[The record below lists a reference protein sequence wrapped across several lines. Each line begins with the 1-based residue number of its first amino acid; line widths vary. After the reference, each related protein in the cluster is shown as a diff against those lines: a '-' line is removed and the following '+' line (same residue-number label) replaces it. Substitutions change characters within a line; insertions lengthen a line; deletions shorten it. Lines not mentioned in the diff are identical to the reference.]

1 MKIRIALLTLL
12 ASALVA
18 CDKDSADTPS
28 PEARLR
34 TVSLA
39 SSGEVTLAGGST
51 AEIAFSVADAAAQF
65 DYDVAS
71 AACQVSLRLAGD
83 TRKQP
88 EEFSLTRVAPRG
100 DQGSYVA
107 TITDQGTMRNFR
119 VEVCVAI
126 KLDSGELIMSTP
138 VTVVNEGYASGITS
152 MRLLKSLN
160 PSLPH
165 DVVLSLDDRTSTF
178 TATID
183 EYQRSMNL
191 IATFEAEGADRVEV
205 GGVEQQSGVTANDFR
220 GDVRYTVYTGERKNE
235 YTVRITNFT
244 GLPVMW
250 IETPGNQPITSKED
264 WLKGS
269 TLSIDGAGS
278 FDDLP
283 TATMSIRGRGNST
296 WGWPKKPYNVKFES
310 KTEVLGMPKHKRW
323 CLLANYMDRTLLRNK
338 IAYYLAEQTSLAW
351 TPRCEFVELFL
362 NGKYQGQYL
371 VAEHVKIDKN
381 RVNITEMEPT
391 DITGE
396 TVTGG
401 YLLELD
407 FHFDNVWQWHTAH
420 NVPFGVKSP
429 DDDEL
434 VPEQFAWIQN
444 HIAEVESVIY
454 GEEFKDPEKGYRSY
468 LDEVSFVDYWLIY
481 ELTVNH
487 ELGNPGSVFLHKDR
501 GGKIVAGPVWDFDWG
516 TFSYNASPAAQ
527 WGLFIQWA
535 WWYDR
540 LFQDEGF
547 RSTAV
552 ERWRLLKPKFMTAL
566 NYIDEQEDY
575 IALSAKRNFSMWSM
589 TTDTNGDEQLQFS
602 QAVARMRKILEE
614 RIEIIDREI
623 SKW

>member
-1 MKIRIALLTLL
+1 MKPRVILL
-12 ASALVA
+12 ALMMSAFVA
-18 CDKDSADTPS
+18 CDKDSTDNHA
-28 PEARLR
+28 PEARLK
-34 TVSLA
+34 TVSLT
-39 SSGEVTLAGGST
+39 GDDTVTIAGGST
-51 AEIAFSVADAAAQF
+51 AEIAFKVTDAAAQF
-65 DYDVAS
+65 DCDVAS
-71 AACQVSLRLAGD
+71 DGCQVSLRLADD

-88 EEFSLTRVAPRG
+88 EEFALTHVGSRG
-100 DQGSYVA
+100 GDGVYVA
-107 TITDQGTMRNFR
+107 TITDGGTSRNFR
-119 VEVCVAI
+119 KRVCVAI
-126 KLDSGELIMSTP
+126 KTASGELIMSAP
-138 VTVVNEGYASGITS
+138 VTVQNEGYASGITS

-160 PSLPH
+160 PSLPK
-165 DVVLSLDDRTSTF
+165 DIELSLDASTSTF
-178 TATID
+178 TASIA
-183 EYQRSMNL
+183 EYQRSMQL
-191 IATFEAEGADRVEV
+191 IATFEVDGADRVEV
-205 GGVEQQSGVTANDFR
+205 GGVAQASGESVNDFR
-220 GDVRYTVYTGERKNE
+220 GDVRYTVYTGSSRSE

-250 IETPGNQPITSKED
+250 VETPGGQAITSKED

-269 TLSIDGAGS
+269 TLSIDGAGR
-278 FDDLP
+278 FDDLESV
-283 TATMSIRGRGNST
+283 TMSIRGRGNST
-296 WGWPKKPYNVKFES
+296 WSWPKKPYNIKLDS
-310 KTEVLGMPKHKRW
+310 KSEILGMPKHKRW
-323 CLLANYMDRTLLRNK
+323 CLLANYMDRTLMRNK
-338 IAYYLAEQTSLAW
+338 VAYYLAEQTSLAW
-351 TPRCEFVELFL
+351 TPRCEYVELFL
-362 NGKYQGQYL
+362 NGEYQGQYL
-371 VAEHVKIDKN
+371 VAEHIKVDKN

-391 DITGE
+391 DIAGDA
-396 TVTGG
+396 VTGG

-444 HIAEVESVIY
+444 HIAEVEDAIY
-454 GEEFKDPEKGYRSY
+454 GDSFKDPAAGYRRY
-468 LDEVSFVDYWLIY
+468 LDEESFADYWLVY

-547 RSTAV
+547 RSTAA
-552 ERWRLLKPKFMTAL
+552 ERWRLLKPKFQTAL
-566 NYIDEQEDY
+566 NYIDEQRDY
-575 IALSAKRNFSMWSM
+575 IAVSAQRNFSIWTM
-589 TTDTNGDEQLQFS
+589 TTDTNGDERLSFY
-602 QAVARMRKILEE
+602 QAVDRMRDILEE

>member
-1 MKIRIALLTLL
+1 MKIRIILLTLL
-12 ASALVA
+12 ASAFAA
-18 CDKDSADTPS
+18 CDKDSADVHD
-28 PEARLR
+28 ARLHA
-34 TVSLA
+34 VSIAGSSELSLA
-39 SSGEVTLAGGST
+39 SGST
-51 AEIAFSVADAAAQF
+51 AEIAFTVADAAAQF
-65 DYDVAS
+65 DFDVAS
-71 AACQVSLRLAGD
+71 AACQVSLRLADD
-83 TRKQP
+83 TRKTP
-88 EEFSLTRVAPRG
+88 EEFSLTRVERRG
-100 DQGSYVA
+100 GEGGYVA
-107 TITDQGTMRNFR
+107 TITDLGTMRNFR
-119 VEVCVAI
+119 TAVCVAI
-126 KLDSGELIMSTP
+126 KLDSGELIMSAP
-138 VTVVNEGYASGITS
+138 VTVANEGYASGITS

-160 PSLPH
+160 PSLPR
-165 DVVLSLDDRTSTF
+165 DIVLSFDSATSTF

-191 IATFEAEGADRVEV
+191 IATFEADGADRVEV

-220 GDVRYTVYTGERKNE
+220 GDVRYTVYTGSRKNE

-264 WLKGS
+264 WLAGS
-269 TLSIDGAGS
+269 TLSIDGAGR
-278 FDDLP
+278 FADMQ
-283 TATMSIRGRGNST
+283 TVAMSIRGRGNST
-296 WGWPKKPYNVKFES
+296 WGWPKKPYNIKLDS
-310 KTEVLGMPKHKRW
+310 KAEVLGMPKHKRW
-323 CLLANYMDRTLLRNK
+323 CLLANYMDRTLMRNK

-351 TPRCEFVELFL
+351 TPRCEYVELFL

-371 VAEHVKIDKN
+371 VAEHIKVDKN

-391 DITGE
+391 DISGDA
-396 TVTGG
+396 VTGG

-434 VPEQFAWIQN
+434 VSEQFAWIQN
-444 HIAEVESVIY
+444 HIAEVENVIY
-454 GEEFKDPEKGYRSY
+454 GSSFKDPEKGYRRY
-468 LDEVSFVDYWLIY
+468 IDEESFVDYWLVY

-487 ELGNPGSVFLHKDR
+487 ELGNPGSVYLHKDR

-547 RSTAV
+547 CSTAA
-552 ERWRLLKPKFMTAL
+552 ERWRVLKPKFMTAL
-566 NYIDEQEDY
+566 QYIDEQEDY
-575 IALSAKRNFSMWSM
+575 IAVSAQRNFVVWSM
-589 TTDTNGDEQLQFS
+589 TTDTNGDERLSHS

-614 RIEIIDREI
+614 RIEIVDREI